1 VNLQRYVFPIEDPT
15 ETGDIAVEL
24 EKLACCPQVFS
35 KRTVDACKQA
45 ASLLTRMRPILLSRE
60 PDAEVVEIL
69 KIILSRQGDG

>member
-1 VNLQRYVFPIEDPT
+1 MNLQRHVFPIDDPI

-24 EKLACCPQVFS
+24 EKLAACSQVFS

-60 PDAEVVEIL
+60 PDAEVVETLKMIL
-69 KIILSRQGDG
+69 RKQGDG